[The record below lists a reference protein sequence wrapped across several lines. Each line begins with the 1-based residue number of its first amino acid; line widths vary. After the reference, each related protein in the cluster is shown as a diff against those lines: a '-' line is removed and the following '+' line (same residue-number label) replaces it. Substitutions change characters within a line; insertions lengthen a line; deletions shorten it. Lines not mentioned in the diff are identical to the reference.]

1 MVMRYAITMHRA
13 PYMYNW
19 RGVGRL
25 STGDIKRRKHHRK
38 IAIVIH
44 HYSLEGTKRFVQ
56 FEYKGF
62 GRR

>member
-1 MVMRYAITMHRA
+1 
-13 PYMYNW
+13 MYNW

-25 STGDIKRRKHHRK
+25 SGGDIKSCKHNHK
-38 IAIVIH
+38 IAIANVIH